1 VADEKQAT
9 DGTESGDGL
18 WRWLLGGL
26 AAGGIILGLMIVA
39 YAIGYHRGED
49 HVAAAPA
56 AATTTATVRTTS
68 PASTAP
74 PTSVTVAVTSA
85 LVTRGKVLFASDGCT
100 ACHALSR
107 TAGAGP
113 GLAGLAGGTT
123 TLVNGRTVSADDAYI
138 VRSIVDPDAE
148 IVKGFRAGLMS
159 AAISSHNLKNKP
171 NDVLALAAFIKSH
184 R

>member
-1 VADEKQAT
+1 VTDEERTT
-9 DGTESGDGL
+9 DDTENGDGL

-26 AAGGIILGLMIVA
+26 AAGGIILGLLVVA
-39 YAIGYHRGED
+39 YAIGYHRGEH
-49 HVAAAPA
+49 HVAGPPA
-56 AATTTATVRTTS
+56 AAMTTTTPRTTS

-74 PTSVTVAVTSA
+74 PKSVTVAVTPA
-85 LVTRGKVLFASDGCT
+85 LVTRGRALFASDGCA

-107 TAGAGP
+107 TGGAGP

-123 TLVNGRTVSADDAYI
+123 TLANGQIVTADDAYI

-148 IVKGFRAGLMS
+148 IVKGYHAGLMS
-159 AAISSHNLKNKP
+159 AAISSRNLKNKP
-171 NDVLALAAFIKSH
+171 NDVRALAAFIKSH